1 MRAFEFL
8 ILMPA
13 FLLAVMIHEISHGF
27 VAYKLGDPT
36 AKNLGR
42 LSLNP
47 LRHIDLFGSIIFPLV
62 LILINSPAVF
72 GWAKPV
78 PINFLNLRNKR
89 RDTILVSMAG
99 CLSNFILA
107 VILACIVRMNL
118 LNPYLQ
124 GFLIQFV
131 ILNLM
136 LGIFNFIPI
145 PPLDGSRIV
154 LALLPA
160 GLMRLY
166 FSIERY
172 GIIIIFILLYVGF
185 FDKIIFPLVGFLLKI
200 LIGSAFLV

>member
-1 MRAFEFL
+1 MRALEFL

-13 FLLAVMIHEISHGF
+13 FLLAVMIHEIAHGF

-47 LRHIDLFGSIIFPLV
+47 LVHIDLFGSIIFPIV

-89 RDTILVSMAG
+89 RDTILVSIAG

-107 VILACIVRMNL
+107 VISAYIVRANL
-118 LNPYLQ
+118 FNSYIQ

-136 LGIFNFIPI
+136 LGVFNLIPI

-154 LALLPA
+154 LALLPPSQ
-160 GLMRLY
+160 MKFY

-172 GIIIIFILLYVGF
+172 GILIIFILLSIGF
-185 FDKIIFPLVGFLLKI
+185 FDKIIFPLVGFFLKI
-200 LIGSAFLV
+200 LMGSASLV